1 MKNYSAGSLQKSPV
15 LSQISQSYPKFY
27 NHFEDRFS
35 RYSEEISQAENVQ
48 DVADLV
54 ARRVDQSM
62 QPTYVGGRVL
72 RNVYDYFFSQT
83 KSQELADLSSISGD
97 TISAAQ
103 LQSFIDSKR
112 NQSADGY
119 VDLSPLSGLKLQGQS
134 LEVPVDDDDDRIS
147 DVDLSE
153 IQVFSGL
160 NVSRTNFPEIFSM
173 NSSYFYNSDFF
184 QNRFGN
190 MADVFF
196 DGCNLHRANM
206 SQTTQTNLYF
216 AGVSSYFLVDEI
228 QKINGYLEYPDVY
241 FRDPL
246 TVSSPL
252 SNGTDSGNFNLNK
265 LKFKKL
271 DFSQFKIQYRYINKE
286 DLWFKFYMHAPIK
299 PKGLRLPFEKKFNN
313 LKRASMSWQMSSE

>member
-48 DVADLV
+48 DLADLV

-62 QPTYVGGRVL
+62 QPAYVGGRVL
-72 RNVYDYFFSQT
+72 RNVYDYFFPQT
-83 KSQELADLSSISGD
+83 KSQELTDVSSISGD

-119 VDLSPLSGLKLQGQS
+119 VDLSPLSGLNLQGQT
-134 LEVPVDDDDDRIS
+134 LEDDDDRIS

-173 NSSYFYNSDFF
+173 NLSYFYNSDFS

-206 SQTTQTNLYF
+206 SQTTQTNLY
-216 AGVSSYFLVDEI
+216 L
-228 QKINGYLEYPDVY
+228 
-241 FRDPL
+241 
-246 TVSSPL
+246 
-252 SNGTDSGNFNLNK
+252 
-265 LKFKKL
+265 
-271 DFSQFKIQYRYINKE
+271 
-286 DLWFKFYMHAPIK
+286 
-299 PKGLRLPFEKKFNN
+299 
-313 LKRASMSWQMSSE
+313 